1 MDVQSDATVESSTC
15 VAHPKSLS
23 QSTTTSRSRQLSATG
38 RCHCPTRTF
47 INGPG
52 AQLCTHA
59 VLAANVNLP
68 TGSGK
73 PRAMYGGRIAC
84 SEMRRSCSRM
94 VPIAVPGL
102 LAIFTAKRGDAA
114 RGSNGSNTA
123 RLPLS

>member
-23 QSTTTSRSRQLSATG
+23 QSTTTSRSRLLSATG

-68 TGSGK
+68 TGWGNA
-73 PRAMYGGRIAC
+73 PAVYGRRIAGR
-84 SEMRRSCSRM
+84 EMKRSWSGMGPDAGGGAAGDLHGKARRR
-94 VPIAVPGL
+94 
-102 LAIFTAKRGDAA
+102 
-114 RGSNGSNTA
+114 
-123 RLPLS
+123 